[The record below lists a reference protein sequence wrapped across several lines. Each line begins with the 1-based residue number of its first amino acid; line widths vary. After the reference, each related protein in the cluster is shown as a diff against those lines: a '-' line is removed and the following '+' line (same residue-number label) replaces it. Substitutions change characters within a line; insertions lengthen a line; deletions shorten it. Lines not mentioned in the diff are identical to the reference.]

1 MTRQRMDVWQKLL
14 IGYWLVLTII
24 FFLYLFLTASRMNVQ
39 FSDVLVQLPGF
50 AISFLLSCLMWI
62 QGIVFIRTKMEMRG
76 KFLFFAIIQQALT
89 LNFIGAIFSYFALRK
104 QSTEYQFDSKTE
116 KMSFYCFWVLIL
128 FLSLF
133 VTFLMWR
140 MTQI

>member
-1 MTRQRMDVWQKLL
+1 MTRQRMDIWQKIL
-14 IGYWLVLTII
+14 IGYWLGIPII
-24 FFLYLFLTASRMNVQ
+24 FLLYAFLTALKMNTNFAQ
-39 FSDVLVQLPGF
+39 LLIQLPGF
-50 AISFLLSCLMWI
+50 AISFLLSCVMWV
-62 QGIVFIRTKMEMRG
+62 QGIVFIRTKSEMKG

-140 MTQI
+140 MMQI

>member
-1 MTRQRMDVWQKLL
+1 MTRQRMDIWQKIL
-14 IGYWLVLTII
+14 IGYWLGIPII
-24 FFLYLFLTASRMNVQ
+24 FLLYAFLTALKMNTNFAQ
-39 FSDVLVQLPGF
+39 LLIQLPGF
-50 AISFLLSCLMWI
+50 SISFLLSCVMWV
-62 QGIVFIRTKMEMRG
+62 QGIVFIRTKSEMKG

-104 QSTEYQFDSKTE
+104 QSTEYQFASKAE
-116 KMSFYCFWVLIL
+116 KMGFYCFWVSIL

>member
-1 MTRQRMDVWQKLL
+1 MTRQRMDIWQKIL
-14 IGYWLVLTII
+14 IGYWLGIPII
-24 FFLYLFLTASRMNVQ
+24 FLLYAFLTALKMNTNFTQ
-39 FSDVLVQLPGF
+39 LLIQLPGF
-50 AISFLLSCLMWI
+50 AISFLLSCVMWV
-62 QGIVFIRTKMEMRG
+62 QGIVFIRTKSEMKG
-76 KFLFFAIIQQALT
+76 KFLFFATIQQALT

-104 QSTEYQFDSKTE
+104 QSTEYQFASKAE

>member
-1 MTRQRMDVWQKLL
+1 MTRQRMDIWQKIL
-14 IGYWLVLTII
+14 IGYWLGIPII
-24 FFLYLFLTASRMNVQ
+24 FLLYAFLTALKMNTNFAQ
-39 FSDVLVQLPGF
+39 LLIQLPGF
-50 AISFLLSCLMWI
+50 AISFLLSCVMWV
-62 QGIVFIRTKMEMRG
+62 QGIVFIRTKSEMKG
-76 KFLFFAIIQQALT
+76 KFLFFATIQQALT

-104 QSTEYQFDSKTE
+104 QSTEYQFASKAE
-116 KMSFYCFWVLIL
+116 KMSFYCFWVSIL

>member
-1 MTRQRMDVWQKLL
+1 MTRQKMDVWQKLL
-14 IGYWLVLTII
+14 IGYWLVLPLI
-24 FFLYLFLTASRMNVQ
+24 FLLYLFLTASRMNVQ

-50 AISFLLSCLMWI
+50 TISFLLSCLMWI
-62 QGIVFIRTKMEMRG
+62 QGIVFIRTKTEMRG

-104 QSTEYQFDSKTE
+104 QSTEYQFASKTE
-116 KMSFYCFWVLIL
+116 KMSFYCFWMLIL

>member
-1 MTRQRMDVWQKLL
+1 MTRQRMDIWQKIL
-14 IGYWLVLTII
+14 IGYWLGIPII
-24 FFLYLFLTASRMNVQ
+24 FLLYAFLTALKMNTNFAQ
-39 FSDVLVQLPGF
+39 LLIQLPGF
-50 AISFLLSCLMWI
+50 SISFLLSCVMWV
-62 QGIVFIRTKMEMRG
+62 QGIVFIRTKSEMKG

-104 QSTEYQFDSKTE
+104 QSTEYQFASKTE
-116 KMSFYCFWVLIL
+116 KMSFYCFWVSIL

>member
-1 MTRQRMDVWQKLL
+1 MTRQRMDIWQKIL
-14 IGYWLVLTII
+14 IGYWLGIPII
-24 FFLYLFLTASRMNVQ
+24 FLLYAFLTALKMNTNFAQ
-39 FSDVLVQLPGF
+39 LLIQLPGF
-50 AISFLLSCLMWI
+50 SISFLLSCVMWV
-62 QGIVFIRTKMEMRG
+62 QGMVFIRTKSEMKG

-104 QSTEYQFDSKTE
+104 QSTEYQFASKAE
-116 KMSFYCFWVLIL
+116 KMSFYCFWVSIL

>member
-1 MTRQRMDVWQKLL
+1 M
-14 IGYWLVLTII
+14 
-24 FFLYLFLTASRMNVQ
+24 
-39 FSDVLVQLPGF
+39 
-50 AISFLLSCLMWI
+50 I
-62 QGIVFIRTKMEMRG
+62 QGIVFIRTKTEMRG

>member
-1 MTRQRMDVWQKLL
+1 MTRQKMDVWQKLL
-14 IGYWLVLTII
+14 IGYWLVLPLI
-24 FFLYLFLTASRMNVQ
+24 FLLYLFLTASRMNVQ

-50 AISFLLSCLMWI
+50 TISFLLSCLMWI
-62 QGIVFIRTKMEMRG
+62 QGIVFIRTKTEMRG

-104 QSTEYQFDSKTE
+104 KSTEYQFASKTE
-116 KMSFYCFWVLIL
+116 KMSFYCFWMLIL